1 MISSDRQSNDSTK
14 SSSHP
19 ATLQTA
25 YDPNPLAR
33 SAKTTATQQTA
44 YEFYEEKFENFK
56 LHVAKIASYYSD
68 VKPWSDDINKINL
81 AVFIQISGEKFKVP
95 AHADR
100 DEYARDVF
108 IETAQ
113 DMGFALEDVR
123 DEDMVK
129 LTKYA
134 ILFSIMLSD

>member
-1 MISSDRQSNDSTK
+1 MISSGRQSNDSTK

-19 ATLQTA
+19 AQL
-25 YDPNPLAR
+25 
-33 SAKTTATQQTA
+33 QTA

-56 LHVAKIASYYSD
+56 LHVAKIASYYSG

-95 AHADR
+95 AKYHAENEFELR
-100 DEYARDVF
+100 DEHARDVF
-108 IETAQ
+108 IDTAQ
-113 DMGFALEDVR
+113 EMGFALEDVR